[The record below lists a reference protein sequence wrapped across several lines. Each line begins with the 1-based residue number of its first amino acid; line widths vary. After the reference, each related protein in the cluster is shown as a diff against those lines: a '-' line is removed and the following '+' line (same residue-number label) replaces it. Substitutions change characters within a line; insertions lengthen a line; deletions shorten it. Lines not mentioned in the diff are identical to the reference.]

1 MPDEVAGGGALT
13 PYQWNLPFAPYPIQ
27 VDLMTAL
34 MRALDAGHS
43 GIFES
48 PTGTGKS
55 LSLICAVVPWLLAH
69 PAPAPPPPPE
79 NSPSWVRQHQIDELE
94 RNVARRFQLKAQR
107 DARHAE
113 QIKRPVV
120 IEERKRA
127 RRQRS
132 DSASSNSSASSSA
145 SAKQRVEEV
154 KVFSTLRKVFYCS
167 RTHSQL
173 SQFLHELKRVF
184 GSTVCAVALGSRKQL
199 CVNDALPRNE
209 RLNEACVVRR
219 LPLQRR

>member
-1 MPDEVAGGGALT
+1 MSDRDA

-34 MRALDAGHS
+34 SRTLDAGHS

-55 LSLICAVVPWLLAH
+55 LSLICAVVPWLQAH

-79 NSPSWVRQHQIDELE
+79 NSPSWVYQHQIDELQ
-94 RNVARRFQLKAQR
+94 RNLARRSQLKAQR

-113 QIKRPVV
+113 QITRPVV
-120 IEERKRA
+120 IEDRKRA
-127 RRQRS
+127 KRPR
-132 DSASSNSSASSSA
+132 SASSNSSASSSA
-145 SAKQRVEEV
+145 SAKQRDEEV
-154 KVFSTLRKVFYCS
+154 KTFSALRKVFYCS

-184 GSTVCAVALGSRKQL
+184 GSTITAVALGSRKQL